1 MDESRSL
8 RELLARQLDWGE
20 AHVGFERALAGF
32 PRELQGVI
40 PPGFA
45 HSGWQLLEHMRRAQA
60 DILDFCVNPDYV
72 YPSSLE
78 EYWPE
83 VAPAAD
89 ESWDATA
96 AAFEADLA
104 ALKRLALD
112 ESLDLFEAVPSART
126 ETQTIARELVLVTD
140 HNAYHLG
147 QLVSTRRAL
156 GAWKEGAGWG

>member
-1 MDESRSL
+1 MDESRPL

-20 AHVGFERALAGF
+20 AHVGFQRAVTGF
-32 PRELQGVI
+32 PHELQGVI
-40 PPGFA
+40 PAGFA

-78 EYWPE
+78 DYWPQ

-89 ESWDATA
+89 KPWDATV
-96 AAFEADLA
+96 AAFEGDIT
-104 ALKRLALD
+104 ALKLLALD
-112 ESLDLFEAVPSART
+112 ESLDLFERVPAAQS
-126 ETQTIARELVLVTD
+126 EMQTFAREFILVTD

-147 QLVSTRRAL
+147 QLVSLRRAL
-156 GAWKEGAGWG
+156 GAWQEDPGRG